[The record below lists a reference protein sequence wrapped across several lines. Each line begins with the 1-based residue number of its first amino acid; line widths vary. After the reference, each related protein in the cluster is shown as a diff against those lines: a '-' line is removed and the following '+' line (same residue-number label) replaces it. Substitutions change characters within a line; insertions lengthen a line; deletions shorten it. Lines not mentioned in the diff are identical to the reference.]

1 MSQQTALVNY
11 FLFAYKS
18 ILRREKKYIYSD
30 PVICWCL
37 YFERCC
43 WSILYGYF
51 VKVHVKMRS
60 VICLQYIDTN
70 NLNMKRIIVFIFFR
84 EKLSILVFVF

>member
-70 NLNMKRIIVFIFFR
+70 NLKIETNNRIYFF
-84 EKLSILVFVF
+84 